1 MIGVPSKE
9 TGMLV
14 GGVIRETVVMRSKTA
29 FQTSTSEACLTTR
42 RDSARWCS

>member
-1 MIGVPSKE
+1 VFGVPSKE

-14 GGVIRETVVMRSKTA
+14 EEVVRKTVVMRSKTA

-42 RDSARWCS
+42 RDSARWC